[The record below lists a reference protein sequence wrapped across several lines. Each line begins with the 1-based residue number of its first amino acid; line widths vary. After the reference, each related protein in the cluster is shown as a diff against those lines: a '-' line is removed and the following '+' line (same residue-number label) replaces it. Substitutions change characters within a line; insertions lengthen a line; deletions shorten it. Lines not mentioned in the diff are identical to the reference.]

1 MSRSNDNA
9 ITTAVLALA
18 SGALLGAA
26 AALLLAP
33 APGHETR
40 RKLVDLQEGA
50 GRRIKKYAQDARSK
64 IGAGKEKGEDLQY
77 DGGDAWI

>member
-9 ITTAVLALA
+9 ITTAILALA
-18 SGALLGAA
+18 SGAVLGAA

-33 APGHETR
+33 APGRETR
-40 RKLVDLQEGA
+40 RKLFDLQEGA
-50 GRRIKKYAQDARSK
+50 GKQLKKYAKETRYKMGASK
-64 IGAGKEKGEDLQY
+64 GKTEDLQY

>member
-9 ITTAVLALA
+9 ITTTLLALA

-33 APGHETR
+33 APGRETR
-40 RKLVDLQEGA
+40 RKLVDLQEDA
-50 GRRIKKYAQDARSK
+50 GKRIKKYAKEARYKMGSCQN
-64 IGAGKEKGEDLQY
+64 GEDLQY